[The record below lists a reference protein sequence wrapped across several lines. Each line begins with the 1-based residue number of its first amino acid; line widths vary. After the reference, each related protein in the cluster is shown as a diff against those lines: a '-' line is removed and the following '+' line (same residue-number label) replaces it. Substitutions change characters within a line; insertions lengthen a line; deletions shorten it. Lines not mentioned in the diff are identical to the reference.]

1 VKLNELKQ
9 TSSQL
14 NEGILG
20 DFAYS
25 KLDNYRQQNNG
36 ATIAKMANKEFINTF
51 LAKASLDLTNAIKSG
66 RIDPNPKANIPAAT
80 TSTAPTAPTAAPA
93 GETPEQKRIRLQ
105 KAAQQNADKTATP
118 FSKLPANQGEIQAGN
133 IRQQK
138 QTVAAQTAQA
148 GMTPKPPVKPAVWRS
163 GRNPTAPAVTRENKK
178 FDKLNQILENIIN
191 VDEDVPGQPVNA
203 TGQQAAPIKQ
213 SISQYLTNWFTQYLK
228 TPITDAHDQ
237 SLLKSL
243 ADQAQASYP
252 NNKDALANLAN
263 LGYSI
268 LSDKQ
273 RGGQS
278 NPSANPAAKKRHFD
292 QQRRRHRP
300 TSNPAA
306 NPTIDATDLSAK
318 IKEMIAQLAKL
329 DKRAYSNLIASL

>member
-14 NEGILG
+14 DEGILG

-80 TSTAPTAPTAAPA
+80 TSTAPIAPAAATPIAPA
-93 GETPEQKRIRLQ
+93 GETPEQKQIRLQ
-105 KAAQQNADKTATP
+105 TAAQQNVDKTATP

-138 QTVAAQTAQA
+138 QTVAAQTALA

-163 GRNPTAPAVTRENKK
+163 GRNPTAPAGTRENKK
-178 FDKLNQILENIIN
+178 FDKLNQILESIIN
-191 VDEDVPGQPVNA
+191 VDEDVP
-203 TGQQAAPIKQ
+203 TKQ
-213 SISQYLTNWFTQYLK
+213 SISQYLTSWFTQYLK
-228 TPITDAHDQ
+228 TPITDANDQ
-237 SLLKSL
+237 SLLKSYV
-243 ADQAQASYP
+243 DQAQASYP
-252 NNKDALANLAN
+252 NNKDALAKLAN

-278 NPSANPAAKKRHFD
+278 NPAANSAAN
-292 QQRRRHRP
+292 
-300 TSNPAA
+300 SAA
-306 NPTIDATDLSAK
+306 NPTAANPTMDATDLSAK
-318 IKEMIAQLAKL
+318 IKEMMAQLAKL
-329 DKRAYSNLIASL
+329 DKRAYSSLRASL

>member
-1 VKLNELKQ
+1 MKLNELKQ

-14 NEGILG
+14 DEGILG

-80 TSTAPTAPTAAPA
+80 TSTAPIAPAAATPIAPA

-105 KAAQQNADKTATP
+105 KAAQQNVDKTATP

-178 FDKLNQILENIIN
+178 FDKLNQILESIIN
-191 VDEDVPGQPVNA
+191 VDEDVP
-203 TGQQAAPIKQ
+203 TKQ
-213 SISQYLTNWFTQYLK
+213 SISQYLTSWFTQYLK
-228 TPITDAHDQ
+228 TPITDANDQ
-237 SLLKSL
+237 SLLKSYV
-243 ADQAQASYP
+243 DQAQASYP
-252 NNKDALANLAN
+252 NNKDALAKLAN

-278 NPSANPAAKKRHFD
+278 NPAAN
-292 QQRRRHRP
+292 
-300 TSNPAA
+300 SAA
-306 NPTIDATDLSAK
+306 NPTAANPTAANPTMDATDLSAK

-329 DKRAYSNLIASL
+329 DKRAYSSLIASL